1 MHQTHYFIST
11 AIFLLCLF
19 CILPAS
25 RLTANP
31 FSSGDGKSKV
41 APPPVYSGGSNS
53 FIKMQFEYRDKVAS
67 ALRNIKK
74 GESGNI
80 LLIFLTASFIYGLFH
95 AAGPGHRKTIVFSL
109 FISHKVRWYE
119 PGFAGFLSAG
129 IHAGS
134 SIAVIAVLYLI
145 QKTVISLSDSEDIY
159 AYMEGITFIA
169 IALISIALIIFTIKS
184 LIAKRGISTEPK
196 PKRLYPLIIVSSLV
210 PCPGATMLLLLS
222 LYADMPGTGVAG
234 VMAMSAG
241 MGIVISLAGYLAYA
255 GRVGLFLKFKQ
266 NENSLSIISSIL
278 ELFSFLIILLFSV
291 LMAWP
296 FIRSILLK

>member
-1 MHQTHYFIST
+1 MPRTGYFIAASV
-11 AIFLLCLF
+11 FLLFLI

-31 FSSGDGKSKV
+31 FSSGDAKSKV
-41 APPPVYSGGSNS
+41 ASPPVYSGGSNT

-67 ALRNIKK
+67 ALRSIKK
-74 GESGNI
+74 GESGNM
-80 LLIFLTASFIYGLFH
+80 LLIFLTASFLYGLFH

-119 PGFAGFLSAG
+119 PGCAGFLSAG

-134 SIAVIAVLYLI
+134 SIAVIVVLYLI
-145 QKTVISLSDSEDIY
+145 QKTVVSLSGSEDIY

-169 IALISIALIIFTIKS
+169 IALLSLALIIFKIKG
-184 LIAKRGISTEPK
+184 LIEKRGISAEPQ

-222 LYADMPGTGVAG
+222 LYAGMPCKGVAG

-255 GRVGLFLKFKQ
+255 GRVGLFLKFKK
-266 NENSLSIISSIL
+266 NEKSLNIISSIL
-278 ELFSFLIILLFSV
+278 ELFSFLIILLFSL

-296 FIRSILLK
+296 FIRSMLR